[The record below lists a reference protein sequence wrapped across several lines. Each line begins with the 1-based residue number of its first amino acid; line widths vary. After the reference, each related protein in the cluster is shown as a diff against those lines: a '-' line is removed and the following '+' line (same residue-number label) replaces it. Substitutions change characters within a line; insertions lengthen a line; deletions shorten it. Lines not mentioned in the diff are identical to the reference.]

1 LNESV
6 GISRAILCAC
16 CAAPGKPAA
25 GEGFA
30 RALAARLAD
39 EAGIVVET
47 TECMNICAR
56 PVALALKAEGKP
68 AYLFAGLDPARDLE
82 DAVALCRLY
91 AQAGAEGILDA
102 RPAGRLRFCLVGRVP
117 V

>member
-1 LNESV
+1 MSESV

-16 CAAPGKPAA
+16 CAGPGKEA
-25 GEGFA
+25 EGARFA

-39 EAGIVVET
+39 EPGVVVET
-47 TECMNICAR
+47 AACMNLCAR
-56 PVALALKAEGKP
+56 PIALALKAEGKP
-68 AYLFAGLDPARDLE
+68 AYLFAGLDPARDLD
-82 DAVALCRLY
+82 DAAALCRLY

-102 RPAGRLRFCLVGRVP
+102 RAAGRLRFCLVGRVP